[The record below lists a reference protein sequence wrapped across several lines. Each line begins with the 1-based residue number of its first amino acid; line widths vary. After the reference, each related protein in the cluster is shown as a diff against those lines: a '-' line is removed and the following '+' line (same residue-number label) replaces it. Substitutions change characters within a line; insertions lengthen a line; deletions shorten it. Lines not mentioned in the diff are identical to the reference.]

1 MKMDNGQ
8 WARRGRQV
16 RPCAAGLLLA
26 AIISGCASYE
36 GIEPQGE
43 MVSLNQLSA
52 LQAVGDVTISSANW
66 PDRRWWNVLGDPH
79 LESLIQEALADSP
92 DMDVAQARLRS
103 ANAAAEQA
111 GAERLPTVKGSAKIS
126 RSRVSEVNDPR
137 GQGNIY
143 STTRG
148 LSSSFSYDVD
158 LWGGQRAAWSAALGE
173 ARATEID
180 LHEAALTL
188 SVNVARAYVQLAGDY
203 ALLDIARQ
211 ELERARTIAQTNL
224 QLQQAGLSDQS
235 ALLQSRSSVSTAR
248 QSLEAAEQAVRSD
261 RISLGVLLGKGPDR
275 GFDIERPRSL
285 SPALLSL
292 PSVVP
297 AELVG
302 RRPDVVAARW
312 RVEAQTQQI
321 KAAKA
326 KFYPNLNLSAMA
338 GFSSR
343 LGSYFFSEPAKS
355 WNVSPAL
362 SLPIFEGGR
371 LRANLDSTEAD
382 YDLAVAQY
390 NQTVISALGTVA
402 DTITSVESLDHQREV
417 LEKARDDAQQAF
429 DLALERF
436 QAGITNYLQ
445 VLSAQQQLF
454 SAQQSLVTLNSRLV
468 DTSIQLVQALG
479 GGFHDGLN
487 VPHLSGGYP
496 HAPNPQATGKSRPH
510 QADS

>member
-1 MKMDNGQ
+1 MKTDNGQ
-8 WARRGRQV
+8 WLRWRDGV
-16 RPCAAGLLLA
+16 RPGTAGLLLVA
-26 AIISGCASYE
+26 LISGCASYE
-36 GIEPQGE
+36 GIEPRGE
-43 MVSLNQLSA
+43 MVSLNRLSA
-52 LQAVGDVTISSANW
+52 LQAVKDVTISSANW
-66 PDRRWWNVLGDPH
+66 PDRQWWNTLGDPH
-79 LESLIQEALADSP
+79 LEALIQEALADSP
-92 DMDVAQARLRS
+92 DMDVALARLRA
-103 ANAAAEQA
+103 ANAAVGQA
-111 GAERLPTVKGSAKIS
+111 GAERLPTVDGSATIS
-126 RSRVSEVNDPR
+126 RSRVSEVDDPQ
-137 GQGNIY
+137 GLGNIY

-148 LSSSFSYDVD
+148 LSSNFSYDVD
-158 LWGGQRAAWSAALGE
+158 LWGGRRAAWSAALGE

-211 ELERARTIAQTNL
+211 QLERAQTIDKTNQ

-235 ALLQSRSSVSTAR
+235 ARLQSRSSVSTAQ
-248 QSLEAAEQAVRSD
+248 QSLESAQQAVRSD

-275 GFDIERPRSL
+275 GFDIERPRPL

-312 RVEAQTQQI
+312 RVESQTQQI
-321 KAAKA
+321 KADKA
-326 KFYPNLNLSAMA
+326 QFYPNLNLSAMA

-355 WNVSPAL
+355 WSVSPAL

-382 YDLAVAQY
+382 YDLAVARY

-402 DTITSVESLDHQREV
+402 DTITSVQSLNRQQRS
-417 LEKARDDAQQAF
+417 LERARDNAQQAF

-445 VLSAQQQLF
+445 VLSTQQQLLN
-454 SAQQSLVTLNSRLV
+454 AQQSLVSLNSQLV

-479 GGFHDGLN
+479 GGFQEGLA
-487 VPHLSGGYP
+487 VPHSSGGYP
-496 HAPNPQATGKSRPH
+496 HAPNPQTTGRAAGEAGS
-510 QADS
+510 

>member
-1 MKMDNGQ
+1 MKMDNRQ
-8 WARRGRQV
+8 RGRAGHGLY
-16 RPCAAGLLLA
+16 PAAAGLLLA
-26 AIISGCASYE
+26 AMMGGCASYD
-36 GIEPQGE
+36 GIEPRGE

-66 PDRRWWNVLGDPH
+66 PDRQWWNALGDPH
-79 LESLIQEALADSP
+79 LEALIQEALADSP

-103 ANAAAEQA
+103 ANAAVGQA
-111 GAERLPTVKGSAKIS
+111 GAQRLPTVDGSAQVS
-126 RSRVSEVNDPR
+126 RSRVSEVDDPQ

-148 LSSSFSYDVD
+148 LSSNFSYDVD
-158 LWGGQRAAWSAALGE
+158 LWGGRRAAWSAALGE

-211 ELERARTIAQTNL
+211 ELERAKTIDQTNQ

-235 ALLQSRSSVSTAR
+235 VRLQSRSSVDSAR
-248 QSLEAAEQAVRSD
+248 QSLESAEQAVRSD

-275 GFDIERPRSL
+275 GFDIERPQPL

-297 AELVG
+297 AKLIG

-312 RVEAQTQQI
+312 RVESQTQQI
-321 KAAKA
+321 KADKA
-326 KFYPNLNLSAMA
+326 QFYPDLNLSAMA

-402 DTITSVESLDHQREV
+402 DTITSVQSLDRQRQS
-417 LEKARDDAQQAF
+417 LERSRDNAQQAF

-445 VLSAQQQLF
+445 VLSTQQQLF
-454 SAQQSLVTLNSRLV
+454 SAQQSLVSLNSQLV

-479 GGFHDGLN
+479 GGFNDRLN
-487 VPHLSGGYP
+487 VPHASGGFP
-496 HAPNPQATGKSRPH
+496 HAPNPQTTGSEG
-510 QADS
+510 

>member
-1 MKMDNGQ
+1 MKTDNGQ
-8 WARRGRQV
+8 WPRWSHGV
-16 RPCAAGLLLA
+16 RPGASALLLA
-26 AIISGCASYE
+26 ALISGCASYE
-36 GIEPQGE
+36 GIEPEGK
-43 MVSLNQLSA
+43 MVSLNRLSA
-52 LQAVGDVTISSANW
+52 LQAVRDVTISSANW
-66 PDRRWWNVLGDPH
+66 PDRQWWNALGDPH
-79 LESLIQEALADSP
+79 LEALIQEALADSP
-92 DMDVAQARLRS
+92 DMDVALARLRS
-103 ANAAAEQA
+103 ANAAVGQA
-111 GAERLPTVKGSAKIS
+111 GAERLPTVDGSATLS
-126 RSRVSEVNDPR
+126 RSRVSEVDDPQ

-143 STTRG
+143 STSRG
-148 LSSSFSYDVD
+148 LSSNFSYDVD
-158 LWGGQRAAWSAALGE
+158 LWGGRRAAWSAALGE

-211 ELERARTIAQTNL
+211 QLERAQTIDNTNQ

-235 ALLQSRSSVSTAR
+235 ARLQSRSSVSTAR
-248 QSLEAAEQAVRSD
+248 QALESAEQAVRSD

-275 GFDIERPRSL
+275 GFGIERPRSL

-321 KAAKA
+321 KADKA
-326 KFYPNLNLSAMA
+326 QFYPNLNLSAMA

-343 LGSYFFSEPAKS
+343 LGSYFFAEPAKS
-355 WNVSPAL
+355 WSVSPAL

-402 DTITSVESLDHQREV
+402 DTITSVQSLDRQRQS
-417 LEKARDDAQQAF
+417 LEKARDNAQQAF

-445 VLSAQQQLF
+445 VLSTQQQLLD
-454 SAQQSLVTLNSRLV
+454 AQQSLVSLNSLLV

-479 GGFHDGLN
+479 GGFHEGLD
-487 VPHLSGGYP
+487 VPHASGGYP
-496 HAPNPQATGKSRPH
+496 HAPNPQTTGRSSDPS
-510 QADS
+510 DS